1 MGREGVLSI
10 MYYTEQHMTKRVFAP
25 QEPGH
30 ISKSDKI
37 ECNTFIAGPL
47 YKPHD
52 KKPCRTGESVGD
64 MYKSVWWYLNHGSRM
79 RPPGLNS
86 PNQKTPDKI
95 PAISCTLFIRIKKH
109 LSQASVMYL
118 SSIPAS
124 PLPGHIISKLR
135 AAAFPYS
142 DDDKT
147 RAQNCWPIRLHLLTS
162 RKNVL

>member
-1 MGREGVLSI
+1 MGLASYQVTIEGQQGEKADEPHCRTKMGREGVLSI

-64 MYKSVWWYLNHGSRM
+64 MYKSV
-79 RPPGLNS
+79 
-86 PNQKTPDKI
+86 
-95 PAISCTLFIRIKKH
+95 
-109 LSQASVMYL
+109 
-118 SSIPAS
+118 
-124 PLPGHIISKLR
+124 
-135 AAAFPYS
+135 
-142 DDDKT
+142 
-147 RAQNCWPIRLHLLTS
+147 
-162 RKNVL
+162 